1 MKRFSLAAL
10 VLAALFAALV
20 SVGCATK
27 KYVHET
33 MVPVQQ
39 KVEDLDKKN
48 AAQDIAIA
56 ELGKGVSRA
65 DERAQGAEGKATD
78 AAREAA
84 RANDSA
90 AVASKQ
96 AGVAQ
101 STAEKG
107 VAQAAQVERSVGTLG
122 SKVENMD
129 NFKLASTEAVL
140 FGVGKSDLSTE
151 AEAQLAAFAAKV
163 LPMKHYL
170 IEVQGFTDSTG
181 ASAVNIELSRRR
193 AAAVVRYLTLDSKIP
208 LYRVNTMG
216 YGKASPAADNKTRD
230 GRKQNRRVEI
240 KLFTP
245 DLGS

>member
-48 AAQDIAIA
+48 TAQDSAIA
-56 ELGKGVSRA
+56 ELGRGVSRA
-65 DERAQGAEGKATD
+65 DERAQGADSKAGD

-90 AVASKQ
+90 ATASKQ
-96 AGVAQ
+96 AGAAQ
-101 STAEKG
+101 STADKG
-107 VAQAAQVERSVGTLG
+107 VAQAAQAERSVGTLG
-122 SKVENMD
+122 NRVENLD
-129 NFKLASTEAVL
+129 NFKLASTETVL
-140 FGVGKSDLSTE
+140 FAVGKSELSKE
-151 AEAQLAAFAAKV
+151 AEAQLDAFAAKV
-163 LPMKHYL
+163 VPMKHY
-170 IEVQGFTDSTG
+170 IVEVQGFTDSTG
-181 ASAVNIELSRRR
+181 ASAANVELSRRR
-193 AAAVVRYLTLDSKIP
+193 AAAVVRYLTLDGKLP
-208 LYRVNTMG
+208 LYRVNTIG

-230 GRKQNRRVEI
+230 GRKQNRRVEV
-240 KLFTP
+240 KLYTP
-245 DLGS
+245 DLGA

>member
-10 VLAALFAALV
+10 ALAALFAALV

-48 AAQDIAIA
+48 TAQDSAIA
-56 ELGKGVSRA
+56 ELGRGVSRA
-65 DERAQGAEGKATD
+65 DERAQGADSKAGD

-90 AVASKQ
+90 AAASKQ
-96 AGVAQ
+96 AGAAQ

-107 VAQAAQVERSVGTLG
+107 VAQAAQAERSVGTLG
-122 SKVENMD
+122 NRVENLD
-129 NFKLASTEAVL
+129 NFKFASTETVL
-140 FGVGKSDLSTE
+140 FAVGKSELSKE
-151 AEAQLAAFAAKV
+151 AEAQLDAFSAKV
-163 LPMKHYL
+163 VPMKHY
-170 IEVQGFTDSTG
+170 IVEVQGFTDSTG
-181 ASAVNIELSRRR
+181 ASAANVELSRRR
-193 AAAVVRYLTLDSKIP
+193 AAAVVRYLTLDGKLP
-208 LYRVNTMG
+208 LYRVNTIG

-230 GRKQNRRVEI
+230 GRKQNRRVEV
-240 KLFTP
+240 KLYTP
-245 DLGS
+245 DLGA

>member
-48 AAQDIAIA
+48 TAQDSAIA
-56 ELGKGVSRA
+56 ELGRGVSRA
-65 DERAQGAEGKATD
+65 DERAQGADSKAGD

-90 AVASKQ
+90 ASASKQ
-96 AGVAQ
+96 AGAAQ
-101 STAEKG
+101 STADKG
-107 VAQAAQVERSVGTLG
+107 VAQAAQAERSVGTLG
-122 SKVENMD
+122 NRVENLD
-129 NFKLASTEAVL
+129 NFKLASTETVL
-140 FGVGKSDLSTE
+140 FAVGKSELSKE
-151 AEAQLAAFAAKV
+151 AEAQLDAFAAKV
-163 LPMKHYL
+163 VPMKHY
-170 IEVQGFTDSTG
+170 IVEVQGFTDSTG
-181 ASAVNIELSRRR
+181 ASAANVELSRRR
-193 AAAVVRYLTLDSKIP
+193 AAAVVRYLTLDGKLP
-208 LYRVNTMG
+208 LYRVNTIG

-230 GRKQNRRVEI
+230 GRKQNRRVEV
-240 KLFTP
+240 KLFAP

>member
-1 MKRFSLAAL
+1 MNRLSLSAVA
-10 VLAALFAALV
+10 LAALFAALV
-20 SVGCATK
+20 SAGCATK

-39 KVEDLDKKN
+39 KVADLDKKN
-48 AAQDIAIA
+48 AEQDTAIA

-65 DERAQGAEGKATD
+65 DERAQGADGKAAD
-78 AAREAA
+78 AARAAA
-84 RANDSA
+84 RANEQA
-90 AVASKQ
+90 ALANKQ
-96 AGVAQ
+96 AGAEQ
-101 STAEKG
+101 STADKG
-107 VAQAAQVERSVGTLG
+107 VAQAAQAERSVGTLG

-140 FGVGKSDLSTE
+140 FAVGKSDLSKD
-151 AEAQLAAFAAKV
+151 AEAQLDAFAAKV

-230 GRKQNRRVEI
+230 GRKQNRRVEM

>member
-48 AAQDIAIA
+48 TAQDSAIA
-56 ELGKGVSRA
+56 ELGRGVSRA
-65 DERAQGAEGKATD
+65 DERAQGADSKAGD

-90 AVASKQ
+90 ATASKQ
-96 AGVAQ
+96 AGAAQ
-101 STAEKG
+101 STADKG
-107 VAQAAQVERSVGTLG
+107 VAQAAQAERSVGTLG
-122 SKVENMD
+122 NRVENLD
-129 NFKLASTEAVL
+129 NFKFASTETVL
-140 FGVGKSDLSTE
+140 FAVGKSELSKE
-151 AEAQLAAFAAKV
+151 AEAQLDAFAAKV
-163 LPMKHYL
+163 VPMKHY
-170 IEVQGFTDSTG
+170 IVEVQGFTDSTG
-181 ASAVNIELSRRR
+181 ASAANVELSRRR
-193 AAAVVRYLTLDSKIP
+193 AAAVVRYLTLDGKLP
-208 LYRVNTMG
+208 LYRVNTIG

-230 GRKQNRRVEI
+230 GRKQNRRVEV
-240 KLFTP
+240 KLYTP
-245 DLGS
+245 DLGA